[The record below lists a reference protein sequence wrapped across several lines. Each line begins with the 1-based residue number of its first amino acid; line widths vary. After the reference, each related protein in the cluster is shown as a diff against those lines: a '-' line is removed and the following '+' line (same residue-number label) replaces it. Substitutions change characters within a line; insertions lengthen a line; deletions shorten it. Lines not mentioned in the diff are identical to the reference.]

1 MSSGWSSEQVNAEV
15 IKEEPLSAVDAGKR
29 VRDFLRRRHVT
40 ELLSTEDYS
49 RLYGLQEALLEQEE
63 SEKEPSKKRKRS
75 RAKTEPEI
83 STDTA
88 VEPDRK
94 KRRRRRSDVT

>member
-1 MSSGWSSEQVNAEV
+1 MNAEV

-49 RLYGLQEALLEQEE
+49 RLYGLQEALLE

>member
-1 MSSGWSSEQVNAEV
+1 MNAEV

-63 SEKEPSKKRKRS
+63 SEAALKQSPKSPLTLPWSRTERKED
-75 RAKTEPEI
+75 A
-83 STDTA
+83 
-88 VEPDRK
+88 
-94 KRRRRRSDVT
+94 DVLTSHSHT